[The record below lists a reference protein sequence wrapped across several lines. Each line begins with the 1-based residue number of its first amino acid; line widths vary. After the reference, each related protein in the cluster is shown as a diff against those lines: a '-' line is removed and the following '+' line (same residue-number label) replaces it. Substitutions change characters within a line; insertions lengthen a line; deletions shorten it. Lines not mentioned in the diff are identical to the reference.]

1 MNKFTLTFFLLIISV
16 CFLGQISDSIFQTE
30 IIKINELI
38 NGQSENLKSL
48 NTKLNFHK
56 STHFRQQSSID
67 LLNNQN
73 KEFKYLVD
81 SLTNV
86 ISSNRENIII
96 NSEELGSKIKEVG
109 ENADDKIMSLDN
121 HLEENR
127 LYWIIGSLIT
137 ILIISLVYLILQK
150 TIKTSKFNVEEKIIN
165 TKNALEEESLKL
177 DKKLVDLLGTK
188 LKISQEENKNLSSS
202 ESDHSLALKVA
213 DEIVRMQKNISRM
226 DQDTKGLKPL
236 IKGLDRIQNNF
247 ASNGYEMVNLL
258 NKPYEDRMN
267 VDVINFIED
276 DNFEKDIKLI
286 TKIIKPQVNFNNKL
300 IQRAQV
306 EVTQN

>member
-1 MNKFTLTFFLLIISV
+1 MNKITLTFFLLIISV

-30 IIKINELI
+30 IIKINELL
-38 NGQSENLKSL
+38 NRQSENLNSL
-48 NTKLNFHK
+48 NNKLNFHK
-56 STHFRQQSSID
+56 STNFRQQSSID

-86 ISSNRENIII
+86 INTNQENIII

-127 LYWIIGSLIT
+127 MYWIIGSLIT
-137 ILIISLVYLILQK
+137 VLIISLVYLILRK
-150 TIKTSKFNVEEKIIN
+150 TIKTSNSNVEEKIIN

-177 DKKLVDLLGTK
+177 DKKLVDLLGTQ

-202 ESDHSLALKVA
+202 KSDHSLALKVA

-226 DQDTKGLKPL
+226 DQGTKGLKPL

-276 DNFEKDIKLI
+276 DDFEKGIKLI

>member
-1 MNKFTLTFFLLIISV
+1 MNKITLTFFLLIISV

-30 IIKINELI
+30 IIKINELL
-38 NGQSENLKSL
+38 NGQSENLNSL

-56 STHFRQQSSID
+56 STNFRQQSSID

-86 ISSNRENIII
+86 INSNRENIII
-96 NSEELGSKIKEVG
+96 NSEELGYKIKEVG

-127 LYWIIGSLIT
+127 MYWIIGSLIT
-137 ILIISLVYLILQK
+137 VLIISLVYLILRK
-150 TIKTSKFNVEEKIIN
+150 TIKTSKSNVEEKIIN

-177 DKKLVDLLGTK
+177 DKKLVDLLGTQ

-202 ESDHSLALKVA
+202 KSDHSLALKVA

-226 DQDTKGLKPL
+226 DQGTKGLKPL

-258 NKPYEDRMN
+258 NKQYEDRMN

-276 DNFEKDIKLI
+276 DDFEKGIKLI

>member
-1 MNKFTLTFFLLIISV
+1 MNKITLTFFLLIISV

-30 IIKINELI
+30 IIKINELL
-38 NGQSENLKSL
+38 NGQSENLNSL

-56 STHFRQQSSID
+56 STNFRQQSSID

-86 ISSNRENIII
+86 INSNRENIII
-96 NSEELGSKIKEVG
+96 NSEELGYKIKEVG

-127 LYWIIGSLIT
+127 IYWIIGSLIT
-137 ILIISLVYLILQK
+137 VLIISLVYLILRK
-150 TIKTSKFNVEEKIIN
+150 TIKTSKSNVEEKIIN

-177 DKKLVDLLGTK
+177 DKKLVDLLGTQ

-202 ESDHSLALKVA
+202 KSDHSLALKVA

-226 DQDTKGLKPL
+226 DQGTKGLKPL

-276 DNFEKDIKLI
+276 DDFEKGIKLI

>member
-1 MNKFTLTFFLLIISV
+1 MNKITLTFFLLIISV

-30 IIKINELI
+30 IIKINELL
-38 NGQSENLKSL
+38 NGQSENLNSL

-56 STHFRQQSSID
+56 STNFRQQSSID

-86 ISSNRENIII
+86 INSNRENIII
-96 NSEELGSKIKEVG
+96 NSEELGYKIKEVG

-127 LYWIIGSLIT
+127 IYWIIGSLIT
-137 ILIISLVYLILQK
+137 VLIISLVYLILRK
-150 TIKTSKFNVEEKIIN
+150 TIKTSKSNVEEKIIN

-177 DKKLVDLLGTK
+177 DKKLVDLLGTQ

-202 ESDHSLALKVA
+202 KSDHSLALKVA
-213 DEIVRMQKNISRM
+213 DEIVRMQKNISKM
-226 DQDTKGLKPL
+226 DQGTKGLKPL

-258 NKPYEDRMN
+258 NKQYEDRMN

-276 DNFEKDIKLI
+276 DDFEKGIKLI